1 MDSVTSNV
9 CQRVPTATCT
19 GSTLTK
25 LWQVASGVSAD
36 LLCLKDFKRSLFVR
50 RKNGKKSLPSVCAPG
65 AVPLDGPA
73 SGEVVVVRQRE
84 PPFQVATALGT
95 AESGEG
101 ASSGGASSLLPA
113 VQGMVE
119 PDMSADPSLGK
130 ARLVKE
136 LESQAGPPFRVVSVH
151 ETSEAGASSVVLSP
165 PLEPF
170 LYLSPYTSSLAN
182 PFPGVTS
189 QDTMSSPCLSDS
201 ALQVASEQGP
211 K

>member
-1 MDSVTSNV
+1 VSKGFQKKFICKKKKWEEISPFCVRAGGRALGWPS
-9 CQRVPTATCT
+9 QWRGW
-19 GSTLTK
+19 GSE
-25 LWQVASGVSAD
+25 AGGGCPGDSGVGGGGQ
-36 LLCLKDFKRSLFVR
+36 LRW
-50 RKNGKKSLPSVCAPG
+50 GH
-65 AVPLDGPA
+65 
-73 SGEVVVVRQRE
+73 
-84 PPFQVATALGT
+84 
-95 AESGEG
+95 
-101 ASSGGASSLLPA
+101 GASSLLPA
-113 VQGMVE
+113 GQGMVE

-136 LESQAGPPFRVVSVH
+136 LESQAGPPFRVVSAH

-165 PLEPF
+165 PSEPF
-170 LYLSPYTSSLAN
+170 LYLSPDTSSLAN